1 MGNLISS
8 YEYNEDLVGFIVTF
22 KSGSVAQT
30 QFTEETNRLHADHG
44 EKSLERYTEYDQ
56 GALTDDEEHDLE
68 LFISD
73 NAGVKAKDAELN
85 A

>member
-1 MGNLISS
+1 MGSLISS

-44 EKSLERYTEYDQ
+44 EKSLERYTEYDE
-56 GALTDDEEHDLE
+56 GVLTDGEEHE

-73 NAGVKAKDAELN
+73 NADVKAKDAELN